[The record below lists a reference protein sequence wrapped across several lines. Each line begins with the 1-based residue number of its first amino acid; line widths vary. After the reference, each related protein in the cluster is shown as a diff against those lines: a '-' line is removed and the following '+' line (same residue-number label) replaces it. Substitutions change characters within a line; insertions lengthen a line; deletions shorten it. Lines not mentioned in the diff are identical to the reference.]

1 MLAPPTLS
9 KPVSV
14 FRDISWLGLPPLCA
28 TDKMGSVLAGRYKA
42 VLSLE
47 R

>member
-14 FRDISWLGLPPLCA
+14 FRDIWLGLPPLCA

-42 VLSLE
+42 VLSLG